1 MSPPTRAHARSKGS
15 ASPGRRVG
23 TGTAKATTSR
33 STATKKRAPAPRRA
47 TVASSASTRSP
58 VRTSSRPGGTSRPAG
73 TTGTRR
79 RPSQPSTSA
88 RSTHRRSRSSRR
100 IPLAVAFIIAATIVG
115 TSFPASAL
123 LAQHHQLSADGQPAT
138 TARGT
143 GSLGDPGAQPLVS
156 PANAPDMTPDPGNP
170 STGTTL
176 GSSSGTASTT
186 TTLPASSSTTD
197 SGGGGFWHRVSS
209 TLEFWR

>member
-1 MSPPTRAHARSKGS
+1 
-15 ASPGRRVG
+15 
-23 TGTAKATTSR
+23 
-33 STATKKRAPAPRRA
+33 
-47 TVASSASTRSP
+47 
-58 VRTSSRPGGTSRPAG
+58 
-73 TTGTRR
+73 
-79 RPSQPSTSA
+79 
-88 RSTHRRSRSSRR
+88 
-100 IPLAVAFIIAATIVG
+100 LAVAFIIAATIVG

-123 LAQHHQLSADGQPAT
+123 LAQHHQLSAADAALARVQHQNALLAQQEQQLNNKTEIQRLARQEYQLVLPGQSLFNVLPADGQPAT